1 MAEAIWIIEKKER
14 KKMRKL
20 DMMYLKTKQMVTNFF
35 YDEQGD
41 VNIVSMV
48 VLIGVAVLMAIV
60 FKEKIKDLIE
70 TLTGTIKTKATTAIE

>member
-1 MAEAIWIIEKKER
+1 
-14 KKMRKL
+14 MRKR

-48 VLIGVAVLMAIV
+48 VLIGVAVLAAMV
-60 FKEKIKDLIE
+60 FKKQIKKLIDDLFLEIGKKGAGAVKDE
-70 TLTGTIKTKATTAIE
+70 MK

>member
-1 MAEAIWIIEKKER
+1 
-14 KKMRKL
+14 MRKL

-48 VLIGVAVLMAIV
+48 VLIGVAVLAAMV
-60 FKEKIKDLIE
+60 FKKQIKKLIDDLFLEIGKKGAGAVKDE
-70 TLTGTIKTKATTAIE
+70 MK

>member
-1 MAEAIWIIEKKER
+1 MK
-14 KKMRKL
+14 KL

-48 VLIGVAVLMAIV
+48 VLIGVAVLAAMV
-60 FKEKIKDLIE
+60 FKKQIKNLIDNLFLE
-70 TLTGTIKTKATTAIE
+70 IGKKGAGAVKDEMN